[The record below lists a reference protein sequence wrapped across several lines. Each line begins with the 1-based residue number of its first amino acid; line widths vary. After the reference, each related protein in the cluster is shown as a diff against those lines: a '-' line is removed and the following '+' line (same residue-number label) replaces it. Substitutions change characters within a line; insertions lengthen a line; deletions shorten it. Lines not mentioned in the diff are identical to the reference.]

1 MMQKGENP
9 ELIRRYLLGDLHEEQ
24 REEIELRLLTD
35 EELQTLLSE
44 AQDDLIDDY
53 VLGILSE
60 RERSLFQNNFLLTPE
75 RLHKLRLSQAL
86 AKYTGMNAADSQA
99 SQTAVVPAAPWQKP
113 LRFLQQQRFALA
125 IAVIII
131 AVMIGYAGWSIYRHR
146 QLETRVAELRKQRV
160 RVEQELKN
168 LNVGQLSDQ
177 QSMITL
183 PLNQLV
189 RDAGDKR
196 LAVITGGINI
206 LQLRLEL
213 DEDKFSVYRAVIETG
228 EGTEIYTVDELK
240 AKSEGDAQVI
250 LLNLPSRLLPTGD
263 YQVHLIGI
271 TTGNG
276 SVDSGLYP
284 FQVVLR

>member
-1 MMQKGENP
+1 MQKGENP